1 MVPAPYVP
9 TAPALSWLVYWE
21 GRFDDGGE
29 DVAQLAAA
37 TASVRASPAVA
48 GWRESKPDDV
58 ARTTYDKH
66 RRAPPRIAPLPCQS
80 LTPHIGAPMS
90 VDGAS
95 PRPAYR
101 LFVGVDIAAA
111 TFTAV
116 WMAPGAVPRRP
127 LTLDQAPQ
135 GVAALQAR
143 LRANGHAPG
152 EILVVMEATG
162 S

>member
-1 MVPAPYVP
+1 VD
-9 TAPALSWLVYWE
+9 LLVYWE

-29 DVAQLAAA
+29 DVSQLAAA

-48 GWRESKPDDV
+48 GWRESGPDDV
-58 ARTTYDKH
+58 ARTTYDTH

-80 LTPHIGAPMS
+80 LTPHRGAPLS

-101 LFVGVDIAAA
+101 LVVGGAIAAA

-116 WMAPGAVPRRP
+116 WLAPGAVPRRP

-135 GVAALQAR
+135 GVAALHAR